1 MSAFL
6 ATGLFVDG
14 FAGGGGAS
22 TGIAQAI
29 GRDVDI
35 AINHSPSAIAIHKAN
50 HPGTEHHCQDIRIVW
65 PSAAT
70 RMRPVAG
77 AWFSPDC
84 KEHSKAKG
92 GPVKDRN
99 IRQLPWE
106 ILPWLQETRPTICYI
121 ENVEEMQMWGP
132 LDADGHVIKELRG
145 TEFKRWIATIRRLGY
160 RVAWRELRACDY
172 GAPTSRKRLYIVMR
186 CDGLPI
192 VWPKPTHG
200 KPGSPGVRSGRLLPY
215 RTAAECIDWTIPCPS
230 IFDRKRALKDA
241 THRRIAHGVMR
252 YVVNAA
258 KPFIVGTAFTNT
270 RASRVFDPQ
279 DPLRTSTTQNEY
291 GIVDCALA
299 PHVTKFHGTGV
310 GAPMDGPM
318 PTVTAN
324 GNPTRPAGAT
334 PLGMVGA
341 TIVPVTHQG
350 SVRVHDIDDPF
361 RTITGAHRGELALAD
376 IQLAPH
382 IMTNRN
388 SQKPFAGAD
397 EPTHTITAG
406 GAHLNVVTTT
416 IAPLISY
423 GQHGGANRPADVP
436 MHTIAASKK
445 DTNAVIGA
453 TLVRTGHGEVDRN
466 GKRRGKGHHDL
477 GDPAPTV
484 TSSRDEAIAAAT
496 MVQVGWGE
504 REGQAPRALDIGK
517 PLGTIMADGNKHAA
531 VTAFLSSF
539 YGSDHTNGG
548 GDPEQPAKTVRA
560 GGQHH
565 AIVAAHMEQANTGMV
580 GHDARKPLSTIV
592 GKGCTQRIVETT
604 LIEEGTLPPELMERA
619 VMVAAFLCKY
629 YATGGENET
638 AQTQPVDRPLDTVTT
653 RARFAVVTVTID
665 ATTYVIV
672 DIGLRMLKPRELAR
686 AQGFPDDYILDPV
699 VPKMK
704 RGKLVHE
711 PLTIAEQISAIG
723 NSVCPPMAR
732 ALVTANQPGLTDG
745 RMAA

>member
-50 HPGTEHHCQDIRIVW
+50 HPGTEHYCQDIRIVW
-65 PSAAT
+65 PTAAT

-106 ILPWLQETRPTICYI
+106 ILPWLKETKPTVVYV

-132 LDADGHVIKELRG
+132 LDDDGHVIRDLRG
-145 TEFKRWIATIRRLGY
+145 TEFKRWIAAIKRLGY
-160 RVAWRELRACDY
+160 RVEHRELRACDY
-172 GAPTSRKRLYIVMR
+172 GTPTSRKRLYIVMR

-192 VWPKPTHG
+192 VWPEPTHG
-200 KPGSPGVRSGRLLPY
+200 APGSPGVRSGRLLPY

-258 KPFIVGTAFTNT
+258 KPFIVPVTHQGSV
-270 RASRVFDPQ
+270 RLHDIDDPF
-279 DPLRTSTTQNEY
+279 RTVTGAHRGELALADVQ
-291 GIVDCALA
+291 LA

-324 GNPTRPAGAT
+324 GNPARPAGAT
-334 PLGMVGA
+334 PLGMVEA
-341 TIVPVTHQG
+341 T
-350 SVRVHDIDDPF
+350 
-361 RTITGAHRGELALAD
+361 
-376 IQLAPH
+376 LAP
-382 IMTNRN
+382 
-388 SQKPFAGAD
+388 F
-397 EPTHTITAG
+397 
-406 GAHLNVVTTT
+406 V
-416 IAPLISY
+416 SY
-423 GQHGGANRPADVP
+423 GQHGGANRAIDDPH
-436 MHTIAASKK
+436 HTIAASAK
-445 DTNAVIGA
+445 DTNGIVAAAIAPLQNGERRPGEKPREQALDHPFSTVATGGKFAAIGA
-453 TLVRTGHGEVDRN
+453 TLVGVG
-466 GKRRGKGHHDL
+466 GRRGQSPPMPVDGTYPTTTTKADAAVATAELAYLDRQFGNSIGAPIDQ
-477 GDPAPTV
+477 PAP
-484 TSSRDEAIAAAT
+484 AT
-496 MVQVGWGE
+496 TAGG
-504 REGQAPRALDIGK
+504 GGK
-517 PLGTIMADGNKHAA
+517 SAQ

-539 YGSDHTNGG
+539 YSSNTNGG
-548 GDPEQPAKTVRA
+548 RGKPDLPLKTAMA

-565 AIVAAHMEQANTGMV
+565 AIVTAHIEQANGGPRNTDNPGR
-580 GHDARKPLSTIV
+580 DARRPLSTATTT
-592 GKGCTQRIVETT
+592 GSQQRIVETT
-604 LIEEGTLPPELMERA
+604 LIEEGALPPELMERA

-629 YATGGENET
+629 YATGGENE
-638 AQTQPVDRPLDTVTT
+638 AGQSQPVDRPLDTVTT

-686 AQGFPDDYILDPV
+686 AQGCPEHYVLDPI
-699 VPKMK
+699 VPKIK
-704 RGKLVHE
+704 HGKLVHE

-723 NSVCPPMAR
+723 NMVCPPMSY
-732 ALVTANQPGLTDG
+732 ALVAANQPGLHEE
-745 RMAA
+745 RIAA

>member
-50 HPGTEHHCQDIRIVW
+50 HPATEHHCQDIRIVW

-106 ILPWLQETRPTICYI
+106 ILPWLQETRPTVCYI

-145 TEFKRWIATIRRLGY
+145 TEFKRWIAAIRRVGY
-160 RVAWRELRACDY
+160 RVQWRELRACDY

-200 KPGSPGVRSGRLLPY
+200 KPGAPGVRSGRLLPY

-230 IFDRKRALKDA
+230 IFDRKRPLKDA

-258 KPFIVGTAFTNT
+258 KPFIVPVNNSDFARPPHANGSETQDETGASLGKGEGESLSRWEHPAATALPK
-270 RASRVFDPQ
+270 DIQ
-279 DPLRTSTTQNEY
+279 
-291 GIVDCALA
+291 LA

-310 GAPMDGPM
+310 GSSMESPM

-324 GNPTRPAGAT
+324 GVPARPAGAI
-334 PLGMVGA
+334 PLGMVDA
-341 TIVPVTHQG
+341 TLVPFV
-350 SVRVHDIDDPF
+350 
-361 RTITGAHRGELALAD
+361 
-376 IQLAPH
+376 
-382 IMTNRN
+382 
-388 SQKPFAGAD
+388 
-397 EPTHTITAG
+397 
-406 GAHLNVVTTT
+406 
-416 IAPLISY
+416 SY

-436 MHTIAASKK
+436 MHTIAASKE

-477 GDPAPTV
+477 ADPAPTV
-484 TSSRDEAIAAAT
+484 TSSRDEALAVAT
-496 MVQVGWGE
+496 MVQTGYGE
-504 REGQAPRALDIGK
+504 RPGQAPRALDIDA
-517 PLGTIMADGNKHAA
+517 PLGTVVAGSGKHAA
-531 VTAFLSSF
+531 VTALLSSF
-539 YGSDHTNGG
+539 YSTDTGRSAREPLKTALAGSGG
-548 GDPEQPAKTVRA
+548 GK
-560 GGQHH
+560 H
-565 AIVAAHMEQANTGMV
+565 AIVTAHIEQANTGGMLGRV
-580 GHDARKPLSTIV
+580 ADAPLTTITTR
-592 GKGCTQRIVETT
+592 GTQQRVVETT

-619 VMVAAFLCKY
+619 VMVAAFLIKY
-629 YATGGENET
+629 YGNESGGHGLH
-638 AQTQPVDRPLDTVTT
+638 APIDTVTT
-653 RARFAVVTVTID
+653 RDRFAVVTVTID

-699 VPKMK
+699 VLKMK

-732 ALVTANQPGLTDG
+732 ALVTANQPGLTDA